1 MIRILSWLLV
11 AAILHIVDVKLLHD
25 KGKGVWFLL
34 FVIAIIAIIFI
45 SENINQL
52 IEDTFIII
60 LGVSTVSLL
69 AKRKMSADLF

>member
-34 FVIAIIAIIFI
+34 LVIAIIATIFI
-45 SENINQL
+45 PENLNQL

-69 AKRKMSADLF
+69 AKKENVH

>member
-11 AAILHIVDVKLLHD
+11 AAILHFVDVKLLHD

-45 SENINQL
+45 PENINQL

-69 AKRKMSADLF
+69 AKKENVH